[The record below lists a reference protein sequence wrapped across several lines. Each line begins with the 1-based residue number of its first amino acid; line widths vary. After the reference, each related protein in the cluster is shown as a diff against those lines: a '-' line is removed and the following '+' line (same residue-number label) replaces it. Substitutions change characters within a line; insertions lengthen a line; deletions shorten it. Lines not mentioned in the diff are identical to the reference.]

1 MDFVTLKYLL
11 YAYHTRYV
19 SYFYDT
25 RKRALQSALPSGD
38 PVSNKQLHRGYIIAY
53 MISKISTQEAIP
65 RKYTFCQK
73 YSYNVDIKVFYLNLS
88 RLPKDTSPLK

>member
-25 RKRALQSALPSGD
+25 RKRALQSALQTGD
-38 PVSNKQLHRGYIIAY
+38 PVSNKQHQRGDIIITY
-53 MISKISTQEAIP
+53 MISEISTQEA
-65 RKYTFCQK
+65 RYYSLQK
-73 YSYNVDIKVFYLNLS
+73 LYWSTEI
-88 RLPKDTSPLK
+88 

>member
-38 PVSNKQLHRGYIIAY
+38 PVSNKQLHRGDIIITY
-53 MISKISTQEAIP
+53 MISEIL

-73 YSYNVDIKVFYLNLS
+73 YSYNVDIEVFYQNIS
-88 RLPKDTSPLK
+88 RLP